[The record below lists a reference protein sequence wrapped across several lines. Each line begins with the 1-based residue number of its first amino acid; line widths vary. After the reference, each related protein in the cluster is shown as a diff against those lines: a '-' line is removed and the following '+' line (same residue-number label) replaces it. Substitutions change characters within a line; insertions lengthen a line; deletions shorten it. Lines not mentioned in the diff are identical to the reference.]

1 MDAKELR
8 AFIDSRFQVPVVEG
22 EDKLC
27 SLEEAIRRH
36 VKKGMTIHFA
46 GRGGALFYQLV
57 REFWG
62 KNPDFTLI
70 SNGVSVTVLALI
82 QGKLVKKII
91 TSYAG
96 DVYPSPGPNPV
107 IQKAYLSGKVEFENW
122 TMLTIPQRLL
132 AGAMGWGFTPTRS
145 LVGSS
150 MEEENKESFTVI
162 ADPFDPGEKIGLM
175 KALRPDITLVHGIA
189 ADRCGNLI
197 MTYPLGP
204 DVFGAWG
211 AKNGVI
217 VSAEKIVPTEYVR
230 KHSHL
235 VRIPSYMVKAVCEVP
250 YGAHPGGMT
259 NCGLPEFEHY
269 FDDYDFFTDVRNA
282 SRDEDKFLKWI
293 KTWILSCKDNDEY
306 LSKVGRDR
314 LLYLKQKA
322 DSDSWKAEITTEIP
336 KIDFNRQPNL
346 AEKMAITAAHIIVDK
361 FIMGEYKTILTGV
374 GLSNLA
380 SWLAI
385 HRLKERGHDVD
396 IMAEIGMYGYSPRAS
411 DPTIF
416 SYYCMPTCKILNNI
430 ETMLGIFVSGPSNQC
445 IGVLAA
451 GQVDKFGN
459 INSTKIPGVT
469 YLVGSGGA
477 NDIATNN
484 RETVVVTNSG
494 KLRLVEKVPY
504 ITCPGKNVKTLV
516 TDVGV
521 FEKIGDKETFT
532 LTAYIP
538 SQANQKAEE
547 AVAEIKEK
555 VGWELEVA
563 PNLKKAEPP
572 TEEEVTLLR
581 LFDPKGFFIGSKGA

>member
-1 MDAKELR
+1 MEVEALR
-8 AFIDSRFQVPVVEG
+8 AFIDSKFQVPVVEG

-27 SLEEAIRRH
+27 SLEQAIRRH
-36 VKKGMTIHFA
+36 VEKGMAIHFA

-107 IQKAYLSGKVEFENW
+107 IQKAYLSGEVEFENW

-162 ADPFDPGEKIGLM
+162 ADPFAPGEKIGLM
-175 KALRPDITLVHGIA
+175 KALRPDIALVHGVA

-197 MTYPLGP
+197 MTYPLGA

-217 VSAEKIVPTEYVR
+217 VSAEKIVPTEYIR
-230 KHSHL
+230 RHSHL

-282 SRDEDKFLKWI
+282 SRDEDKFLEWI
-293 KTWILSCKDNDEY
+293 KTWILGCKDNDEY

-314 LLYLKQKA
+314 LLYLKGKA
-322 DSDSWKAEITTEIP
+322 NSDSWKAEITAEIP
-336 KIDFNRQPNL
+336 KIDFNRQANP
-346 AEKMAITAAHIIVDK
+346 AERMVITAAHVTAEK
-361 FIMGEYKTILTGV
+361 FITGGYKAILTGV

-380 SWLAI
+380 AWLAI
-385 HRLKERGHDVD
+385 HRLKERGYDVD
-396 IMAEIGMYGYSPRAS
+396 IMAEIGMYGYLPKAS

-430 ETMLGIFVSGPSNQC
+430 ETMLGVFVSGPSNQC
-445 IGVLAA
+445 IGILAA

-484 RETVVVTNSG
+484 RETVVVINSG

-538 SQANQKAEE
+538 SQANQKTEGAI
-547 AVAEIKEK
+547 AEIREK
-555 VGWELEVA
+555 VGWELDVA
-563 PNLKKAEPP
+563 PNLKKTELP
-572 TEEEVTLLR
+572 TKEELTLLR
-581 LFDPKGFFIGSKGA
+581 LFDPKRFFIG

>member
-1 MDAKELR
+1 MEVEALR
-8 AFIDSRFQVPVVEG
+8 AFIDSKFQVPVVEG

-27 SLEEAIRRH
+27 SLEQAIRRH
-36 VKKGMTIHFA
+36 VKKGMAIHFA

-62 KNPDFTLI
+62 KNPGFTLI
-70 SNGVSVTVLALI
+70 NNSVTATVFALI
-82 QGKLVKKII
+82 QGGLVKRII
-91 TSYAG
+91 ASFIG
-96 DVYPSPGPNPV
+96 DAYPSTGPNPV
-107 IQKAYLSGKVEFENW
+107 AQKAYMSGEVELENW

-162 ADPFDPGEKIGLM
+162 ADPFAPGEKIGLM
-175 KALRPDITLVHGIA
+175 KALRPDIALVHGVA

-197 MTYPLGP
+197 MTYPLGA

-211 AKNGVI
+211 AKNGVV
-217 VSAEKIVPTEYVR
+217 VSAEKIVPTEYIR
-230 KHSHL
+230 RHSHL

-269 FDDYDFFTDVRNA
+269 FDDYDFVTDVREA
-282 SRDEDKFLKWI
+282 SRNEEKFLKWI
-293 KTWILSCKDNDEY
+293 KYWILDCKDYNEY

-314 LLYLKQKA
+314 LLYLKGKA
-322 DSDSWKAEITTEIP
+322 DSDSWKAEITAEIP
-336 KIDFNRQPNL
+336 KIDFNRQANA
-346 AEKMAITAAHIIVDK
+346 AERMVITAAHVTAEK
-361 FIMGEYKTILTGV
+361 FIKEGYKTILTGV

-380 SWLAI
+380 AWLAI
-385 HRLKERGHDVD
+385 HRLKEQGYDVD
-396 IMAEIGMYGYSPRAS
+396 IMAEIGMYGYLPKAS

-430 ETMLGIFVSGPSNQC
+430 ETMLGVFVSGPSNQC
-445 IGVLAA
+445 IGILAA

-484 RETVVVTNSG
+484 RETVVVINSG
-494 KLRLVEKVPY
+494 KLRLMEKVPY

-521 FEKIGDKETFT
+521 FEKLGSKETFS

-547 AVAEIKEK
+547 AIAEIKEK
-555 VGWELEVA
+555 VGWELDVA
-563 PNLKKAEPP
+563 PNLKKTELP
-572 TEEEVTLLR
+572 TKEELTLLR
-581 LFDPKGFFIGSKGA
+581 LFDPKRFFIG

>member
-1 MDAKELR
+1 MEVEALR
-8 AFIDSRFQVPVVEG
+8 AFIDSKFQVPVVEG

-27 SLEEAIRRH
+27 SLEQAIRRH
-36 VKKGMTIHFA
+36 VKKGMAIHFA

-62 KNPDFTLI
+62 KNPGFTLI
-70 SNGVSVTVLALI
+70 NNSVTATVFALI
-82 QGKLVKKII
+82 QGGLVKRII
-91 TSYAG
+91 ASFIG
-96 DVYPSPGPNPV
+96 DAYPSAGPNPV
-107 IQKAYLSGKVEFENW
+107 AQKAYMSGEVELENW

-162 ADPFDPGEKIGLM
+162 ADPFAPGEKIGLM
-175 KALRPDITLVHGIA
+175 KALRPDIALVHGVA

-197 MTYPLGP
+197 MTYPLGA

-217 VSAEKIVPTEYVR
+217 VSAEKIVPTEYIR
-230 KHSHL
+230 RHSHL

-269 FDDYDFFTDVRNA
+269 FDDYDFVIDVREA
-282 SRDEDKFLKWI
+282 SRNEEKFLKWI
-293 KTWILSCKDNDEY
+293 KNWILDCKDYNEY

-314 LLYLKQKA
+314 LLYLKGKA
-322 DSDSWKAEITTEIP
+322 NSDSWKAEITAEIP
-336 KIDFNRQPNL
+336 KIDFNRQANP
-346 AEKMAITAAHIIVDK
+346 AERMVITAAHVTAEK
-361 FIMGEYKTILTGV
+361 FITGGYKTILTGV

-380 SWLAI
+380 AWLAI
-385 HRLKERGHDVD
+385 HRLKERGYDVD
-396 IMAEIGMYGYSPRAS
+396 IMAEIGMYGYLPKAS

-430 ETMLGIFVSGPSNQC
+430 ETMLGVFVSGPSNQC
-445 IGVLAA
+445 IGILAA

-484 RETVVVTNSG
+484 RETVVVINSG

-538 SQANQKAEE
+538 SQANQKTEG
-547 AVAEIKEK
+547 AVAEIREK
-555 VGWELEVA
+555 VGWELDVA
-563 PNLKKAEPP
+563 PNLKKTELP
-572 TEEEVTLLR
+572 TKEELTLLR
-581 LFDPKGFFIGSKGA
+581 LFDPKRFFIG

>member
-1 MDAKELR
+1 MEVEALR
-8 AFIDSRFQVPVVEG
+8 AFIDSKFQVPVVEG

-27 SLEEAIRRH
+27 SLEQAIRRH
-36 VKKGMTIHFA
+36 VKKGMAIHFA

-62 KNPDFTLI
+62 GNPGFTLI
-70 SNGVSVTVLALI
+70 NNSVSATVFALI
-82 QGKLVKKII
+82 QGGLVKRII
-91 TSYAG
+91 ASFIG
-96 DVYPSPGPNPV
+96 DAYPSTGPNPV
-107 IQKAYLSGKVEFENW
+107 AQKAYMSGEVEFENW

-162 ADPFDPGEKIGLM
+162 ADPFAPGEKIGLM
-175 KALRPDITLVHGIA
+175 KALRPDIALVHGVA

-197 MTYPLGP
+197 MTYPLGA

-217 VSAEKIVPTEYVR
+217 VSAEKIVPTEYIR
-230 KHSHL
+230 RHSHL

-269 FDDYDFFTDVRNA
+269 FDDYDFVTDVREA
-282 SRDEDKFLKWI
+282 SRDEKKFLRWI
-293 KTWILSCKDNDEY
+293 KDWILDCKDHNEY

-314 LLYLKQKA
+314 LLYLKGKA
-322 DSDSWKAEITTEIP
+322 NSDSWKAEITAEIP
-336 KIDFNRQPNL
+336 KIDFNRQANP
-346 AEKMAITAAHIIVDK
+346 AERMVITAAHVTAEK
-361 FIMGEYKTILTGV
+361 FITGGYKAILTGV

-380 SWLAI
+380 AWLAI
-385 HRLKERGHDVD
+385 HRLKERGYDVD
-396 IMAEIGMYGYSPRAS
+396 IMAEIGMYGYLPKAS

-430 ETMLGIFVSGPSNQC
+430 ETMLGVFVSGPSNQC
-445 IGVLAA
+445 IGILAA

-484 RETVVVTNSG
+484 RETVVVINSG

-538 SQANQKAEE
+538 SQANQKTEGAI
-547 AVAEIKEK
+547 AEIREK
-555 VGWELEVA
+555 VGWELDVA
-563 PNLKKAEPP
+563 PNLKKTELP
-572 TEEEVTLLR
+572 TKEELTLLR
-581 LFDPKGFFIGSKGA
+581 LFDPKRFFIG

>member
-1 MDAKELR
+1 MEVEALR
-8 AFIDSRFQVPVVEG
+8 AFIDSKFQVPVVEG

-27 SLEEAIRRH
+27 SLEQAIRRH
-36 VKKGMTIHFA
+36 VKKGMAIHFA

-107 IQKAYLSGKVEFENW
+107 IQKAYLSGEVELENW

-162 ADPFDPGEKIGLM
+162 ADPFAPGEKIGLM
-175 KALRPDITLVHGIA
+175 KALRPDIALVHGVA

-197 MTYPLGP
+197 MTYPLGA

-217 VSAEKIVPTEYVR
+217 VSAEKIVPTEYIR
-230 KHSHL
+230 RHSHL

-282 SRDEDKFLKWI
+282 SRDEDKFLEWI
-293 KTWILSCKDNDEY
+293 KTWILGCKDNDEY

-314 LLYLKQKA
+314 LLYLKGKA
-322 DSDSWKAEITTEIP
+322 NSDSWKAEITAEIP
-336 KIDFNRQPNL
+336 KIDFNRQANP
-346 AEKMAITAAHIIVDK
+346 AERMVITAAHVTAEK
-361 FIMGEYKTILTGV
+361 FITGGYKAILTGV

-380 SWLAI
+380 AWLAI
-385 HRLKERGHDVD
+385 HRLKERGYDVD
-396 IMAEIGMYGYSPRAS
+396 IMAEIGMYGYLPKAS

-430 ETMLGIFVSGPSNQC
+430 ETMLGVFVSGPSNQC
-445 IGVLAA
+445 IGILAA

-484 RETVVVTNSG
+484 RETVVVINSG

-538 SQANQKAEE
+538 SQANQKTEGAI
-547 AVAEIKEK
+547 AEIREK
-555 VGWELEVA
+555 VGWELDVA
-563 PNLKKAEPP
+563 PNLKKTELP
-572 TEEEVTLLR
+572 TKEELTLLR
-581 LFDPKGFFIGSKGA
+581 LFDPKRFFIG

>member
-1 MDAKELR
+1 MEVEALR
-8 AFIDSRFQVPVVEG
+8 AFIDSKFQVPVVEG

-27 SLEEAIRRH
+27 SLEQAIRRH
-36 VKKGMTIHFA
+36 VKKGMAIHFA

-62 KNPDFTLI
+62 KKPDFTLI
-70 SNGVSVTVLALI
+70 SNGVSVTVIALI
-82 QGKLVKKII
+82 QGRLVKKII
-91 TSYAG
+91 ASFAG

-107 IQKAYLSGKVEFENW
+107 IQKAYLSGEVEFENW

-162 ADPFDPGEKIGLM
+162 ADPFAPGEKIGLM
-175 KALRPDITLVHGIA
+175 KALRPDIALVHGVA

-197 MTYPLGP
+197 MTYPLGA

-217 VSAEKIVPTEYVR
+217 VSAEKIVPTEYIR
-230 KHSHL
+230 RHSHL

-282 SRDEDKFLKWI
+282 SRDEDKFLEWI
-293 KTWILSCKDNDEY
+293 KTWILGCKDNDEY

-314 LLYLKQKA
+314 LLYLKGKA
-322 DSDSWKAEITTEIP
+322 NSDSWKAEITAEIP
-336 KIDFNRQPNL
+336 KIDFNRQANP
-346 AEKMAITAAHIIVDK
+346 AERMVITAAHVTAEK
-361 FIMGEYKTILTGV
+361 FITGGYKAILTGV

-380 SWLAI
+380 AWLAI
-385 HRLKERGHDVD
+385 HRLKERGYDVD
-396 IMAEIGMYGYSPRAS
+396 IMAEIGMYGYLPKAS

-430 ETMLGIFVSGPSNQC
+430 ETMLGVFVSGPSNQC
-445 IGVLAA
+445 IGILAA

-484 RETVVVTNSG
+484 RETVVVINSG

-538 SQANQKAEE
+538 SQANQKTEGAI
-547 AVAEIKEK
+547 AEIREK
-555 VGWELEVA
+555 VGWELDVA
-563 PNLKKAEPP
+563 PNLKKTELP
-572 TEEEVTLLR
+572 TKEELTLLR
-581 LFDPKGFFIGSKGA
+581 LFDPKRFFIG

>member
-1 MDAKELR
+1 MEVEALR
-8 AFIDSRFQVPVVEG
+8 AFIDSKFQVPVVEG

-27 SLEEAIRRH
+27 SLEQAIRRH
-36 VKKGMTIHFA
+36 VKKGMAIHFA

-107 IQKAYLSGKVEFENW
+107 IQKAYLSGEVEFENW

-162 ADPFDPGEKIGLM
+162 ADPFAPGEKIGLM
-175 KALRPDITLVHGIA
+175 KALRPDIALVHGVA

-197 MTYPLGP
+197 MTYPLGA

-217 VSAEKIVPTEYVR
+217 VSAEKIVPTEYIR
-230 KHSHL
+230 RHSHL

-282 SRDEDKFLKWI
+282 SRDEDKFLEWI
-293 KTWILSCKDNDEY
+293 KTWILGCKDNDEY

-314 LLYLKQKA
+314 LLYLKGKA
-322 DSDSWKAEITTEIP
+322 NSDSWKAEITAEIP
-336 KIDFNRQPNL
+336 KIDFNRQASP
-346 AEKMAITAAHIIVDK
+346 AERMVITAAHVTAEK
-361 FIMGEYKTILTGV
+361 FITGGYKAILTGV

-380 SWLAI
+380 AWLAI
-385 HRLKERGHDVD
+385 HRLKERGYDVD
-396 IMAEIGMYGYSPRAS
+396 IMAEIGMYGYLPKPS

-430 ETMLGIFVSGPSNQC
+430 ETMLGVFVSGPSNQC
-445 IGVLAA
+445 IGILAA

-484 RETVVVTNSG
+484 RETVVVINSG

-538 SQANQKAEE
+538 SQANQKTEGAI
-547 AVAEIKEK
+547 AEIREK
-555 VGWELEVA
+555 VGWELDVA
-563 PNLKKAEPP
+563 PNLKKTELP
-572 TEEEVTLLR
+572 TKEELTLLR
-581 LFDPKGFFIGSKGA
+581 LFDPKRFFIG

>member
-1 MDAKELR
+1 MEVEALR
-8 AFIDSRFQVPVVEG
+8 AFIDSKFQVPVVEG

-27 SLEEAIRRH
+27 SLEQAIRRH
-36 VKKGMTIHFA
+36 VKKGMAIHFA

-62 KNPDFTLI
+62 KNPGFTLI
-70 SNGVSVTVLALI
+70 NNSVTATVFALI
-82 QGKLVKKII
+82 QGGLVKRII
-91 TSYAG
+91 ASFIG
-96 DVYPSPGPNPV
+96 DAYPSAGPNPV
-107 IQKAYLSGKVEFENW
+107 AQKAYMSGEVELENW

-162 ADPFDPGEKIGLM
+162 ADPFAPGEKIGLM
-175 KALRPDITLVHGIA
+175 KALRPDIALVHGVA

-197 MTYPLGP
+197 MTYPLGA

-217 VSAEKIVPTEYVR
+217 VSAEKIVPTEYIR
-230 KHSHL
+230 RHSHL

-269 FDDYDFFTDVRNA
+269 FDDYDFVIDVREA
-282 SRDEDKFLKWI
+282 SRNEEKFLKWI
-293 KTWILSCKDNDEY
+293 KNWILDCKDYNEY

-314 LLYLKQKA
+314 LLYLKGKA
-322 DSDSWKAEITTEIP
+322 NSDSWKAEITAEIP
-336 KIDFNRQPNL
+336 KIDFNRQANP
-346 AEKMAITAAHIIVDK
+346 AERMVITAAHVTAEK
-361 FIMGEYKTILTGV
+361 FITGGYKTILTGV

-380 SWLAI
+380 AWLAI
-385 HRLKERGHDVD
+385 HRLKERGYDVD
-396 IMAEIGMYGYSPRAS
+396 IMAEIGMYGYLPKAS

-430 ETMLGIFVSGPSNQC
+430 ETMLGVFVSGPSNQC
-445 IGVLAA
+445 IGILAA

-484 RETVVVTNSG
+484 RETVVVINSG

-538 SQANQKAEE
+538 SQANQKTEGAI
-547 AVAEIKEK
+547 AEIREK
-555 VGWELEVA
+555 VGWELDVA
-563 PNLKKAEPP
+563 PNLKKTELP
-572 TEEEVTLLR
+572 TKEELTLLR
-581 LFDPKGFFIGSKGA
+581 LFDPKRFFIG

>member
-1 MDAKELR
+1 MEVEALR
-8 AFIDSRFQVPVVEG
+8 AFIDSKFQVPVVEG

-27 SLEEAIRRH
+27 SLEQAIRRH
-36 VKKGMTIHFA
+36 VEKGMAIHFA

-62 KNPDFTLI
+62 KNPGFTLI

-107 IQKAYLSGKVEFENW
+107 IQKAYLSGEVEFENW

-162 ADPFDPGEKIGLM
+162 ADPFAPGEKIGLM
-175 KALRPDITLVHGIA
+175 KALRPDIALVHGVA

-197 MTYPLGP
+197 MTYPLGA

-217 VSAEKIVPTEYVR
+217 VSAEKIVPTEYIR
-230 KHSHL
+230 RHSHL

-293 KTWILSCKDNDEY
+293 KNWILDCKDNDEY

-322 DSDSWKAEITTEIP
+322 DSNSWKAEITAEIP
-336 KIDFNRQPNL
+336 KIDFNRQPNP
-346 AEKMAITAAHIIVDK
+346 AERMVITAAHVTAEK
-361 FIMGEYKTILTGV
+361 FITGGYKTILTGV

-380 SWLAI
+380 AWLAI
-385 HRLKERGHDVD
+385 HRLKERGYDVD
-396 IMAEIGMYGYSPRAS
+396 IMAEIGMYGYLPKAS

-430 ETMLGIFVSGPSNQC
+430 ETMLGVFVSGPSNQC
-445 IGVLAA
+445 IGILAA

-484 RETVVVTNSG
+484 RETVVVINSG

-538 SQANQKAEE
+538 SQANQKTEGAI
-547 AVAEIKEK
+547 AEIREK
-555 VGWELEVA
+555 VGWELDVA
-563 PNLKKAEPP
+563 PNLKKTELP
-572 TEEEVTLLR
+572 TKEELTLLR
-581 LFDPKGFFIGSKGA
+581 LFDPKRFFIG